1 MKKST
6 PDSFRR
12 AQRGVS
18 LIEVLVTL
26 LIVALALLG
35 AAGLQA
41 QAMRFNKGG
50 QNRATAV
57 FLAGDL
63 AERMETNKDAA
74 IAGSYA
80 MPASST
86 PIATA
91 SLCTS
96 SPCTIDQLAQVDLA
110 GWQSAISTTLPN
122 SSWAVTQTTAGNPS
136 VYTIVI
142 SWQERRSDSV
152 SSGTTEPFFYTTT
165 RTVAN

>member
-6 PDSFRR
+6 MDSFRR
-12 AQRGVS
+12 AHRGFS

-50 QNRATAV
+50 QNRAKAV

-63 AERMETNKDAA
+63 AERMEANQDAA

-80 MPASST
+80 MPASSS
-86 PIATA
+86 PVATA
-91 SLCTS
+91 SVCTS
-96 SPCTIDQLAQVDLA
+96 SACTIDQLAQVDLA
-110 GWQSAISTTLPN
+110 EWQSAIATTLPTG
-122 SSWAVTQTTAGNPS
+122 SWEVTQTTAGNPS

-142 SWQERRSDSV
+142 NWQERRSDSV
-152 SSGTTEPFFYTTT
+152 ASGTTEKFSYIST
-165 RTVAN
+165 RTVSK